1 LEKIRLLLVDNDSTF
16 YTAASLMLA
25 HSTPPFRLDWVRFDT
40 IGRKAIRRDRHDV
53 YLLNYVPGKNGSL
66 EIIKEAIKRGIT
78 APIIILDS
86 CEEPG
91 ADIRALQAGAADY
104 LRKDRITPDAFK
116 HAIRFAHERAKFSE
130 SILKSEDREKHIEQL
145 TILQQIDAELSQ
157 ILNIDN
163 VLALALDATVRLSGA
178 NAGFIGLM
186 NNGRVEIAQALGHY
200 SSFPEHH
207 LVDTPL
213 IRKLVNEQQA
223 RLIQDVDK
231 DPDHVTIN
239 PDARAQ
245 MLLPMV
251 SYERL
256 IGVLNLETNR
266 TERFSEETFDFL
278 KLITAR
284 VAVSIENAQLYKIS
298 QDQLS
303 QLQELYAQV
312 SELERLK
319 SDMIRIASHDL
330 RNPVGVILGYAQMLQ
345 QQLDGKISDQ
355 QMNFL
360 QMIERA
366 SYRME
371 KITADILSLERI
383 ENMQSGVSDVVKL
396 GGLVQELYEEFE
408 PQAAAKKQPFRI
420 KIDAGE
426 FNIHADVG
434 QIREAIANIISNAI
448 KYTPDGGAIN
458 INLKR
463 SDGAAIFK
471 VKDTG
476 YGIPESEQ
484 IKLFQPFFRA
494 YSDETA
500 DIEGTG
506 LGLYLIKSICER
518 FGGEIIFESVYGKGS
533 TFGFQVPLAT
543 IAKSTPKETQKESH
557 MAGAG

>member
-25 HSTPPFRLDWVRFDT
+25 NSTPPFRLDWVRFDT

-78 APIIILDS
+78 APIIVLDS
-86 CEEPG
+86 CDEP
-91 ADIRALQAGAADY
+91 DTDMRALEAGAADY

-116 HAIRFAHERAKFSE
+116 HSIRFAHERAKFST
-130 SILKSEDREKHIEQL
+130 SLLKSEDREKHIEQL

-186 NNGRVEIAQALGHY
+186 NNGQVEIAQALGHY

-223 RLIQDVDK
+223 RLIQDFDK

-266 TERFSEETFDFL
+266 TERFTEETFDFL

-420 KIDAGE
+420 KIDDGE
-426 FNIHADVG
+426 FNVHADVG

-463 SDGAAIFK
+463 SDGAAVFK

-557 MAGAG
+557 MAGAS